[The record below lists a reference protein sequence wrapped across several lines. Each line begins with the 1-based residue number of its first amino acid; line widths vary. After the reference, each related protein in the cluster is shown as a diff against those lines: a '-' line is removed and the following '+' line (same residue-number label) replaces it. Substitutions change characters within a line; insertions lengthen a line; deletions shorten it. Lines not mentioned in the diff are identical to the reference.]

1 MSLQTWLGPQSAV
14 PVATHCAMQ
23 AIAPAAL
30 MVQPGASDREITH
43 AAADAAELAFDR
55 VADAELAHRQS
66 TEGSLSEVSPSY
78 AVSDAVLDQRT
89 YFVPT
94 MVSIRSHMLRCL
106 DV

>member
-1 MSLQTWLGPQSAV
+1 
-14 PVATHCAMQ
+14 
-23 AIAPAAL
+23 

-66 TEGSLSEVSPSY
+66 TEGSPSDASPSY

-94 MVSIRSHMLRCL
+94 MVSIRGHVLSRLEDLHERVMEGT
-106 DV
+106 